1 MKVIPLRF
9 PSLALAC
16 ILGLGAAPAYACD
29 DAPGKTAEQRS
40 PAKSD
45 RPQPSS
51 DLLIFAEL
59 LVLGLAMIEEPMH
72 ATTQC
77 YRYLDSHA
85 EPAPP

>member
-16 ILGLGAAPAYACD
+16 ILGLSAAPTYACE

-45 RPQPSS
+45 QLQPSS

-59 LVLGLAMIEEPMH
+59 LVLGLTMIEEPMH
-72 ATTQC
+72 ATTPC
-77 YRYLDSHA
+77 YRCVDSRA
-85 EPAPP
+85 EPAPR